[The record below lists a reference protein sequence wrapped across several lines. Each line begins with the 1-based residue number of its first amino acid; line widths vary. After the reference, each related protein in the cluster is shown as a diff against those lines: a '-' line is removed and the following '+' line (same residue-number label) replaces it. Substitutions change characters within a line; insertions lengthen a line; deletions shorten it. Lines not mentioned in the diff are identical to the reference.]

1 MISEFNQ
8 IEELFNEINKVMNRK
23 VTAFIIG
30 GAVMLYQGLKPA
42 TKDIDIVVKTKEEF
56 TELQK
61 ALIKLQFTSKIPG
74 AEYKHMNLNQV
85 FQREDFRI
93 DIFQKEVCGKFFL
106 SLEMMQRAKTVI
118 DLNHI
123 KVVLSSN
130 EDVFLFKTMTE
141 REGDLEDCVSLA
153 QTGIEWDIIFSE
165 LKSQIKE
172 SKQNIWITW
181 VGERLDLLEER
192 GLTIPIMTEIN
203 KLRDPFFGE
212 WEKT

>member
-93 DIFQKEVCGKFFL
+93 DIFQKEVCGKFSL

>member
-93 DIFQKEVCGKFFL
+93 DIFQKEVCGKFSL

-181 VGERLDLLEER
+181 VGERFDLLEER

>member
-106 SLEMMQRAKTVI
+106 SLKMMQRAKTVI